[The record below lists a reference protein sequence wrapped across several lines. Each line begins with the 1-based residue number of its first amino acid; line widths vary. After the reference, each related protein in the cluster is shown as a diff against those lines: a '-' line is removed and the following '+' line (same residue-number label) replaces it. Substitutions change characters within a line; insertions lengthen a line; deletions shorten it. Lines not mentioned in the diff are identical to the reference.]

1 MAMTDSTYQELANL
15 EVAPDAELVIGVDL
29 SDGHPFMVGA
39 HSSKLP
45 VGEAR
50 AGWGETASSSGVITI
65 GSSSLPSL
73 VGDFMVVL
81 GVMSLGATGMYNAQ
95 GQRTLHALNSPSG
108 NALFAC
114 SDDVLTKP

>member
-1 MAMTDSTYQELANL
+1 M
-15 EVAPDAELVIGVDL
+15 EVTPDTQLVIDL
-29 SDGHPFMVGA
+29 HLADRHPFVVRTHTG
-39 HSSKLP
+39 KLP

-50 AGWGETASSSGVITI
+50 AGWGETASSSGIVTI

-81 GVMSLGATGMYNAQ
+81 GVMSLGATGIHDTQ